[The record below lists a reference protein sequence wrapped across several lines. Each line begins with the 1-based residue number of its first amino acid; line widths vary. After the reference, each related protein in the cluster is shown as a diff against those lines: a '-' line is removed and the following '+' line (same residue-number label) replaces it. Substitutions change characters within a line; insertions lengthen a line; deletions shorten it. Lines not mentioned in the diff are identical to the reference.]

1 MIEMFVD
8 LKVAFDMMDR
18 EILIGIMKKK
28 GTKEGLIERV
38 EMLRK
43 TRSRIRVGRGK
54 GKSF

>member
-1 MIEMFVD
+1 
-8 LKVAFDMMDR
+8 MMDR

-28 GTKEGLIERV
+28 GTREGLIERV